1 MTTPPRQGM
10 PGATR
15 NCPHCQEVI
24 LESAAVCPACRHH
37 LRFEK
42 PVAAP
47 YEKPSATSS
56 ADVVTPLRVE
66 GCIRTPVGGGAWEYS
81 MVLTIRNERG
91 EEIARRI
98 VGVGAMQADGEQ
110 RTFTLSV
117 EMAPALEKTDGKR
130 RH

>member
-1 MTTPPRQGM
+1 MTASRAGT

-15 NCPHCQEVI
+15 TCPHCRETI

-37 LRFEK
+37 LRFE
-42 PVAAP
+42 PRTVDSAP
-47 YEKPSATSS
+47 LPETQ
-56 ADVVTPLRVE
+56 TPLRVE
-66 GCIRTPVGGGAWEYS
+66 GSIRNPTPGGAWEYS

-91 EEIARRI
+91 EEIARRL
-98 VGVGAMQADGEQ
+98 VGVGAMQPDEQ

-117 EMAPALEKTDGKR
+117 EMVEAGEAKR